1 MRRPSLATLAI
12 VFCIVMLTGLTTVAQ
27 AQPTATENLSPPD
40 IVGGMS
46 KKLVRGVTNVATGW
60 MELPK
65 QTVLTFKNEGVVTGI
80 FVGPLKGVGMT
91 VVRTVT
97 GAWETVAF
105 LIPAPGFY
113 EPTLE
118 PAYVWQHDKR
128 DDKKQVTEP

>member
-1 MRRPSLATLAI
+1 MRRPSLAKLAI
-12 VFCIVMLTGLTTVAQ
+12 VSCIVILAGLTSVAQ
-27 AQPTATENLSPPD
+27 AQPPVTEELSPPD

-46 KKLVRGVTNVATGW
+46 KKLVRGVANVATGW
-60 MELPK
+60 LELPK
-65 QTVLTFKNEGVVTGI
+65 QTILTFKQEGVVSGI

-105 LIPAPGFY
+105 FIPAPDFY
-113 EPTLE
+113 APTLE

-128 DDKKQVTEP
+128 DDWPDVQP